1 MLKHPVMCLSHR
13 REFYFVAQKLLK
25 KLHKKT
31 YKPLR
36 PTVPLRVATKGQ
48 ASFAL
53 VSQAAR
59 ETPYSGEYLSLLVRK
74 GKIAGRKFG
83 RNWYVA
89 KKDLEK
95 YLRERQVQ
103 QMQSYRPVVSL
114 ASIPISPLSSPLWD
128 KPKNQ
133 NRISPPTLKKNWM
146 NWKKSTKI
154 KILDLIT

>member
-114 ASIPISPLSSPLWD
+114 ASIPISPLSSPFIPLMGQTE
-128 KPKNQ
+128 KPKQ
-133 NRISPPTLKKNWM
+133 DLSTDIKKE
-146 NWKKSTKI
+146 
-154 KILDLIT
+154 LDELEE